1 MIANVGTMRGGPCSL
16 WPRRFPTDLCH
27 VPPVVL
33 VVTAVALYYHLRPGL
48 YFQPPTL
55 GPQHHAF
62 LTTITSTVL
71 RRAMPRY
78 WGRCIGIAHQTDR
91 RRGP

>member
-33 VVTAVALYYHLRPGL
+33 VVTAVASYYLSPSTWPSLSALNTSVTPCFSRSNHLYRSSRRHAKI
-48 YFQPPTL
+48 L
-55 GPQHHAF
+55 GSIH
-62 LTTITSTVL
+62 
-71 RRAMPRY
+71 
-78 WGRCIGIAHQTDR
+78 
-91 RRGP
+91 